1 MKIPLLASLFLFFWV
16 FCRQMKRHT
25 RSIQEEQQSFWQK
38 ERASNS
44 VRKKPL
50 DNLDYITIP
59 LENLPVNNHTD
70 DDSVADCV
78 STITTLSECKIVN
91 LTGITNTDLKLTYGT
106 ANITILTEYDQNFI
120 LLVTTLQKWAA
131 RLHALGDVSSAVSI
145 LEYAVNIGSDV
156 SKTYS
161 LLASIYDE
169 KNELSKITLLKERA
183 ATLTSSSGKFIVRKL
198 EEAYPLTEKFE

>member
-38 ERASNS
+38 ERASNN

-50 DNLDYITIP
+50 DDLNYITIP
-59 LENLPVNNHTD
+59 LEKLPFESHAEDETIL
-70 DDSVADCV
+70 DCA
-78 STITTLSECKIVN
+78 STIKILSECKIVN

-106 ANITILTEYDQNFI
+106 ANITVLTEYDQNFT
-120 LLVTTLQKWAA
+120 LLVTTLQKWAEQ
-131 RLHALGDVSSAVSI
+131 LYALSDSAGAVTL
-145 LEYAVNIGSDV
+145 LEYAVSIGSDV
-156 SKTYS
+156 SKAYS

-169 KNELSKITLLKERA
+169 NNELSKITFLKECA
-183 ATLTSSSGKFIVRKL
+183 AKLTSSSGKIIVRKL
-198 EEAYPLTEKFE
+198 EEAYPLTEKFK